1 MTSQQEIAQKQ
12 ASQMRKGDCQIA
24 IIGDEDSVTGFLL
37 AGIGS
42 VDRLKHSNFFIVDNK
57 TQHDKLVSTF
67 TDFVNRT
74 DIAIVLITQSIA
86 DTIRDI
92 LDGYD
97 RYLPVIMEIPSKDHQ
112 YDPNTDSVMM
122 RLKRMTGRD

>member
-42 VDRLKHSNFFIVDNK
+42 VDRLSTQLFHVD
-57 TQHDKLVSTF
+57 TVC
-67 TDFVNRT
+67 
-74 DIAIVLITQSIA
+74 
-86 DTIRDI
+86 
-92 LDGYD
+92 
-97 RYLPVIMEIPSKDHQ
+97 
-112 YDPNTDSVMM
+112 
-122 RLKRMTGRD
+122 